1 MLDRLIHFSL
11 RHRLWVL
18 AGAALALVLGGLHA
32 TRMPVDVFPDL
43 SVPTVVVI
51 AEAPGLVP
59 EEVEALVTRPLES
72 ALIGSPDLVRVR
84 AVAGAGISVLWSEFT
99 TKTDIYR
106 ARQTVAER
114 LDQTELP
121 AGVPPP
127 QLGPISSIMGEIT
140 FVALTSDSL
149 PPLELRRIADVTVR
163 RRLLAVPG
171 IAQVVPIGGEM
182 QRIEIEVQPT
192 ALAARGIDLGTVIDA
207 AARASRVSAAGF
219 HVEAATEYLVR
230 GDGRARS
237 PADLENAIV
246 ALHDGVP
253 IRIGDLGTVRM
264 AAAPR
269 RGSAAFSGRDAV
281 VLSIQKQLG
290 ANTLELTEHLDHAL
304 TELGESLG
312 DAVRIERNTFRQ
324 SNFIQAAIGNVSEA
338 LRDGAVLVIIVL
350 FLFLGNVRTT
360 LVSALALPLSL
371 VGGVLA
377 ITAVGGSL
385 NTMTL
390 GGLTIAIGALV
401 DDAIIDVENVFRRL
415 RAERRK
421 PESERRSAF
430 EVVYQASREV
440 RRAILFATLLL
451 IVVLLPL
458 FFLPGVEGRLLR
470 PLGLAYV
477 SALAA
482 SLLVAMTV
490 TPALCLVLLRNARE
504 QRAPW
509 LLRAMRRL
517 YAPSL
522 TWALGHPRTVVVLAI
537 GALLAAATLV
547 PGLGRSFLPPFN
559 EGALTVGITAPAGIS
574 LDESDALGGAVEA
587 VLLSFPEVV
596 STSRRTGRAE
606 RDEHLQGVNRSEIE
620 VVLRPGRGQEE
631 LLAAMRQATSAVPGV
646 AVSFGQP
653 ISHRIDHMIS
663 GSRTSLAVKIFGPD
677 PAVLRRLAGEIGTV
691 LESVPRM
698 VDVSNEEQASVPQVV
713 IDFDRPRLAFHG
725 LDAASLAE
733 TIEAAF
739 QGTIAGEVVDNQ
751 AKVPVAVRYPARFT
765 ARRDELGA
773 LPVTTP
779 TGTQLRL
786 DMLADV
792 RTDLGPS
799 LIRREDGERLTM
811 VTANVVG
818 ADLTGSVE
826 AARAAVR
833 DAVAL
838 PSGYR
843 VVFAGQF
850 EEAAR
855 SLRTL
860 SLLAALILIA
870 MFTLLHVAFDDSR
883 AALVVLVNL
892 PLALIGGIVA
902 VRLGSGIVSVATL
915 VGFITL
921 FGIAAR
927 NGVLLVTH
935 YQHLMRKEGCTLDE
949 AVRRGSLERLAPIL
963 MTALTAGLALIP
975 LLLARH
981 EAGNEIQS
989 PMAEVILGGLLTS
1002 TFLNLIVVP
1011 VLFRR
1016 WGQVP
1021 TADDREAA

>member
-11 RHRLWVL
+11 CHRRWVL
-18 AGAALALVLGGLHA
+18 AAAALALVLGGVRA

-43 SVPTVVVI
+43 SVPTVIVI
-51 AEAPGLVP
+51 AESPGLVP
-59 EEVEALVTRPLES
+59 EEVEALVARPLES

-84 AVAGAGISVLWSEFT
+84 SVAGAGITVLWAEFAAG
-99 TKTDIYR
+99 TDIYR

-149 PPLELRRIADVTVR
+149 SPLALRRIADVTVR
-163 RRLLAVPG
+163 RRLLAIPG

-182 QRIEIEVQPT
+182 RRIEIEVEPT
-192 ALAARGIDLGTVIDA
+192 ALAARGIGLDAVIDA

-230 GDGRARS
+230 SDGRART
-237 PADLENAIV
+237 PADLEHAIV
-246 ALHDGVP
+246 AMRGDVP
-253 IRIGDLGTVRM
+253 VRIGDLGTVGI

-269 RGSAAFSGRDAV
+269 RGTAAFSGRSAV

-290 ANTLELTEHLDHAL
+290 ANTLVLTEHLDHAL
-304 TELGESLG
+304 TELTASLG
-312 DAVRIERNTFRQ
+312 DDVRIERETFRQ
-324 SNFIQAAIGNVSEA
+324 ASFIRAAIGNVSEA
-338 LRDGAVLVIIVL
+338 LRDGAVLVVFVL
-350 FLFLGNVRTT
+350 FLFLGNARTT

-371 VGGVLA
+371 VGGILA
-377 ITAVGGSL
+377 ITAAGGSL

-415 RAERRK
+415 RAERAK
-421 PESERRSAF
+421 PVAEQRSVF

-440 RRAILFATLLL
+440 RRAIFFATLLL
-451 IVVLLPL
+451 IMVLLPL

-504 QRAPW
+504 QRTPW
-509 LLRAMRRL
+509 LLRVLRRA
-517 YAPSL
+517 YEPSL
-522 TWALGHPRTVVVLAI
+522 AWALGHPRWVVTLAVVML
-537 GALLAAATLV
+537 AAAATLV

-574 LDESDALGGAVEA
+574 LDESDALGGAVESI
-587 VLLSFPEVV
+587 LLDFPEVV

-620 VVLRPGRGQEE
+620 VVLRPGRAQDM
-631 LLAAMRQATSAVPGV
+631 LLAAMRRATASVPGV

-663 GSRTSLAVKIFGPD
+663 GSRTSLAIKVFGTD
-677 PAVLRRLAGEIGTV
+677 KAVLRRLAGEIGAV
-691 LESVPRM
+691 LETVPRI
-698 VDVSNEEQASVPQVV
+698 VDVSNEEQASVPQLVV
-713 IDFDRPRLAFHG
+713 DFDRPSLAFHG
-725 LDAASLAE
+725 LDAAYLAA
-733 TIEAAF
+733 TVEAAF
-739 QGTIAGEVVDNQ
+739 QGTTVGEIVDSQ
-751 AKVPVAVRYPARFT
+751 AKVPVAVRYPPRFT
-765 ARRDELGA
+765 AHRADLGA

-779 TGTQLRL
+779 DGAQIRL
-786 DMLADV
+786 DALADV

-811 VTANVVG
+811 VTANVAG
-818 ADLTGSVE
+818 ADLAGTVE
-826 AARAAVR
+826 AARAAVQ
-833 DAVAL
+833 DAVTL

-855 SLRTL
+855 SVRTL
-860 SLLAALILIA
+860 GALGVLILVA
-870 MFTLLHVAFDDSR
+870 MYALLHIAFRDGR

-892 PLALIGGIVA
+892 PLALIGGLVA
-902 VRLGSGIVSVATL
+902 VRLGSGVVSVATL

-935 YQHLMRKEGCTLDE
+935 YQYLMGKEGCSLAE

-1011 VLFRR
+1011 VLFSR
-1016 WGQVP
+1016 WGRAP
-1021 TADDREAA
+1021 TAETSET